1 MGFMLFLLT
10 LGILFNSARAHV
22 AFERGI
28 KSCTNIKPSHVP
40 GAEIISI
47 ESEEKHNFTVF
58 ASSPFLLQD
67 ISNLSVCEVNVTLT
81 HTNAVDKVLLQIWLP
96 LNNWNGRF
104 MAVGGSGWA
113 AGLGD
118 LSLAPVVAQ
127 GFAAASTNAG
137 LSGDPVN
144 PGLWALKDNGKV
156 NWDLLTNF
164 GSRSVH
170 DLAIVGKATTA
181 KYYGVAAKYSYW
193 NGCSTGGR
201 QGLVAAQKY
210 PNDFDGILAGSP
222 AINWVE
228 YVVAEHWPQVV
239 MNEARAFPSP
249 CELDGVVQSA
259 VAACDE
265 LDGVK
270 DNVVT
275 NLAQCKFDPFKAVG
289 SKVQCDGKDVTITQS
304 VASVVSKI
312 WNGPKTT
319 TGAHLWYGLPVGAL
333 MDYLANSTFVNG
345 TRVGNPFFVSDTWIR
360 YFLEANP
367 NFDSSSVNSAELSVL
382 FSESSR
388 RYAEA
393 IDSACPDL
401 SGLRKSDGK
410 LLVWHGEA
418 DPIIFPQGTIKYRQN
433 VERALGGAAKVDNF
447 FRLFLAPGVDH
458 CGQGLTPGAIP
469 SDPFGALVSWV
480 EKGIAPD
487 MLTAETSPNAPAH
500 FTRKICRYPLVSK
513 YRGYGDPTSLA
524 SYNCVEGY

>member
-1 MGFMLFLLT
+1 MDFMLFLLT
-10 LGILFNSARAHV
+10 LGILFNPVRAHV

-28 KSCTNIKPSHVP
+28 RTCTNIKPSHVP

-47 ESEEKHNFTVF
+47 ESEEKHNFT
-58 ASSPFLLQD
+58 D
-67 ISNLSVCEVNVTLT
+67 IPNLSVCEVNVTLT
-81 HTNAVDKVLLQIWLP
+81 HTNAVDKVLVQIWLP

-104 MAVGGSGWA
+104 MAMGGSGWA

-127 GFAAASTNAG
+127 GFAAATTNAG
-137 LSGDPVN
+137 LSGDPIN

-156 NWDLLTNF
+156 NWNLLTNF

-170 DLAIVGKATTA
+170 DLAIAGKATTA
-181 KYYGVAAKYSYW
+181 NYYGVAAKYSYW

-222 AINWVE
+222 AINWAE

-239 MNEARAFPSP
+239 MNEAGAFPSP
-249 CELDGVVQSA
+249 CELDGVVQAA

-289 SKVQCDGKDVTITQS
+289 SKVQF
-304 VASVVSKI
+304 ASIVSKI
-312 WNGPKTT
+312 WDGPTT
-319 TGAHLWYGLPVGAL
+319 ITGAPLWYGLPVGAL
-333 MDYLANSTFVNG
+333 MDYLANSKFVNG
-345 TRVGNPFFVSDTWIR
+345 SRVGDPFF
-360 YFLEANP
+360 ANP
-367 NFDSSSVNSAELSVL
+367 NFDSSSVNSAEL
-382 FSESSR
+382 
-388 RYAEA
+388 YAEA

-401 SGLRKSDGK
+401 SGLRKSGGK
-410 LLVWHGEA
+410 LL
-418 DPIIFPQGTIKYRQN
+418 GTTTYRQN
-433 VERALGGAAKVDNF
+433 VERALGGAAK
-447 FRLFLAPGVDH
+447 
-458 CGQGLTPGAIP
+458 GLTPGAIP

-480 EKGIAPD
+480 ERGIAPD
-487 MLTAETSPNAPAH
+487 MLVAETSPNAPAH
-500 FTRKICRYPLVSK
+500 FTRKVCRYPLVSK

-524 SYNCVEGY
+524 SYNCVDGY